1 MVRVDFIIMCFVQF
15 FVYVWQCF
23 KTVPQDRNL
32 TAGGLLYGFLQMHLR
47 YCLLQNAFS
56 LNFKMKQGIKKGA
69 AASPHKQTECW
80 SLLPCA
86 TDNLASNCPDIFSK
100 PVKHFDGFFFCWHQI
115 LLRKGYHERDVEFQW
130 GQVSAHCQWL
140 QSINIWQQFSSCRLP
155 SSY

>member
-100 PVKHFDGFFFCWHQI
+100 PVKRFDFFFFVGI
-115 LLRKGYHERDVEFQW
+115 KYYSGKDIMKEML
-130 GQVSAHCQWL
+130 
-140 QSINIWQQFSSCRLP
+140 NFSEARYQHIASDCKV
-155 SSY
+155 

>member
-86 TDNLASNCPDIFSK
+86 TDNLASNCSDIFSK
-100 PVKHFDGFFFCWHQI
+100 PVKHFDVFFFLLLASNITQERISWKRCWI
-115 LLRKGYHERDVEFQW
+115 SVRPGI
-130 GQVSAHCQWL
+130 ST
-140 QSINIWQQFSSCRLP
+140 LP
-155 SSY
+155 VTAKYKHLTAIQ